1 MTSPASITLTSPRG
15 TKLTFRDGIFI
26 GNDFHASR
34 AVQDSKITVFNP
46 ATGQEL
52 CKVTAGAKAD
62 VDAAVEAAEE
72 ALKTSWGLKSS
83 PAERGALLFKW
94 ADLIEQ
100 NASELA
106 ELEAMDNGKPR
117 WMAKDFDIAD
127 SIACLRYYAG
137 LADKVSGKTIEMKDG
152 DNFAFTRVEPI
163 GVTGAIIPWNYPIQV
178 SVRRGRPLGMQVGV
192 LRSLCFP
199 CMQMAAWKLG
209 PALAAGNCLILKPA
223 EQTPLSAL
231 KLAELAAEAGYPPGV
246 LSVINGYG
254 KDVGAAISDHPK
266 IRKVAFTGSTVTGRK
281 IMASSAHSNL
291 KKVSSAVHEWVQLIS
306 D

>member
-1 MTSPASITLTSPRG
+1 MSSITLTSPRG

-26 GNDFHASR
+26 ANDFHASKIG
-34 AVQDSKITVFNP
+34 QDRKITVFNP

-52 CKVTAGAKAD
+52 CKVTAGAKED

-178 SVRRGRPLGMQVGV
+178 STRAMSPCCRQSNRLMSTRSRCM
-192 LRSLCFP
+192 LRADGCLEARARSCSRQLSHP
-199 CMQMAAWKLG
+199 EASRAD
-209 PALAAGNCLILKPA
+209 AL
-223 EQTPLSAL
+223 
-231 KLAELAAEAGYPPGV
+231 V
-246 LSVINGYG
+246 
-254 KDVGAAISDHPK
+254 
-266 IRKVAFTGSTVTGRK
+266 STK
-281 IMASSAHSNL
+281 AC
-291 KKVSSAVHEWVQLIS
+291 
-306 D
+306 